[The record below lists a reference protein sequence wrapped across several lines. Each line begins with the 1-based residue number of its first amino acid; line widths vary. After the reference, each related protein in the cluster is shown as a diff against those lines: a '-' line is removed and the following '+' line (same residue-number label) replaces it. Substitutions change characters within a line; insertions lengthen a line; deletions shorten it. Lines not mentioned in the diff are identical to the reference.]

1 MIIESAFLKLPE
13 LLVSN
18 FDHDATFE
26 ATVVHLFATTVHM
39 ELNSRNIPRSFE
51 HVYSEKP
58 YPTRADNGRAIRADL
73 FVNLNG
79 AVLIGG
85 RMAMYGVRELNW
97 VEAKVGIGSRSQ
109 STPAKT
115 ANTGKIVRD
124 LLRLCLLPNELQGS
138 IRQNA
143 RYMLMVFDN
152 HPSAYLP
159 LTSAVMN
166 RVWLSDLFSEGDKN
180 IEINLADE
188 SDTLRTAIG
197 PGFTQLSDLQANL
210 KLNILSFKPLD
221 ISTTPL
227 YWGYLLR
234 IQDFQITVSGLRAVY
249 EDKLDASFD
258 EKQLAE
264 LNRVRVD
271 ILRKMGKQ
279 MESLSEQVEL

>member
-1 MIIESAFLKLPE
+1 
-13 LLVSN
+13 
-18 FDHDATFE
+18 
-26 ATVVHLFATTVHM
+26 
-39 ELNSRNIPRSFE
+39 
-51 HVYSEKP
+51 
-58 YPTRADNGRAIRADL
+58 
-73 FVNLNG
+73 
-79 AVLIGG
+79 
-85 RMAMYGVRELNW
+85 
-97 VEAKVGIGSRSQ
+97 
-109 STPAKT
+109 
-115 ANTGKIVRD
+115 
-124 LLRLCLLPNELQGS
+124 
-138 IRQNA
+138 
-143 RYMLMVFDN
+143 
-152 HPSAYLP
+152 
-159 LTSAVMN
+159 MN